1 MIRALMVS
9 PKAKGLFKRAI
20 LQSDPMNYPI
30 ENRTISCDII
40 GAAVLSSL
48 GCSDVTCARALPVSQ
63 LVSAT
68 QEICS
73 TGMSLNPM
81 VPVTPL
87 MPTIDGTWV
96 SSDWSEAIESDSLQ
110 SEVDVIMGK
119 IPAVAVSDLKVL
131 SPTKQ
136 RPRYS
141 ITSLIHCPL
150 PTTNISCLCSSAH
163 RGQQQSLGNLNSN
176 LTCPIQIPYG
186 IHYRRLGHY
195 SSGPARINLTLS
207 PTQTKQTSIYTNLK
221 SAQPILIT
229 RMTPCVSTKCVMRTI
244 LKWYSERILRHLL
257 LKVLSVQRSEDVGL
271 RLRRTGIR
279 MSLERFNGLQSVDR
293 EI

>member
-48 GCSDVTCARALPVSQ
+48 GCSDVACARALPVSQ

-68 QEICS
+68 EEICS

-119 IPAVAVSDLKVL
+119 IPAVAVSDVKVL

-141 ITSLIHCPL
+141 TTSLIHCPL
-150 PTTNISCLCSSAH
+150 PTTNISCLCLSAH
-163 RGQQQSLGNLNSN
+163 RGQQQSPGNLNSN

-186 IHYRRLGHY
+186 IHYRR
-195 SSGPARINLTLS
+195 
-207 PTQTKQTSIYTNLK
+207 
-221 SAQPILIT
+221 
-229 RMTPCVSTKCVMRTI
+229 
-244 LKWYSERILRHLL
+244 
-257 LKVLSVQRSEDVGL
+257 
-271 RLRRTGIR
+271 
-279 MSLERFNGLQSVDR
+279 
-293 EI
+293 